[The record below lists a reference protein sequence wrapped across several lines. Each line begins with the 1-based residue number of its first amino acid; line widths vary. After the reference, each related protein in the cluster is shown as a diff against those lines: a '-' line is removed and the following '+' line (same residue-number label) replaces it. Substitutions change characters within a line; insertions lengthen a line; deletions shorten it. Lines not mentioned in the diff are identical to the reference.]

1 MLGVVEGAGFVPD
14 EADGIDCGVE
24 QLLQP
29 FASGI
34 KWISDMFYFF
44 RKISSVKIFFG

>member
-1 MLGVVEGAGFVPD
+1 MPGVVEGAGFVPD
-14 EADGIDCGVE
+14 KGDGIDCGVE

-34 KWISDMFYFF
+34 KWISDIFIFLE
-44 RKISSVKIFFG
+44 RSVQ